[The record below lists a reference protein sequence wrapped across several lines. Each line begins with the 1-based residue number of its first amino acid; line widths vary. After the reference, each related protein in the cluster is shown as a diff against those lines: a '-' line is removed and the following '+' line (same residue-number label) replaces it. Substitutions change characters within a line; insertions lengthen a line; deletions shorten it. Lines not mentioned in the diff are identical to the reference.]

1 MIPYLILIFVPLLF
15 SVVASTAVLKEYHG
29 KWSLS
34 VGIDRNIQKNSLLIP
49 VFFIIF
55 FIVLA
60 LRDESIGVDVKQYRI
75 LFDSIAHMELDEVFQ
90 KEGDLLYNLLNWIVS
105 RFTENYRI
113 FLIIVAGIILM
124 PIAKLYGEDR
134 EFGFL
139 KIIMFMVLP
148 VFIMIF
154 SGFRQAIAFSVG
166 TIVYKYVREK
176 KIFKVLIF
184 SFIAL
189 GFHHSA
195 FIIFLFYPL
204 YHINLKR
211 RQLWLVIP
219 VIALVFAFNKPIF
232 LWLTELATTLFYED
246 YNTEITETNAYSM
259 LILFILLAIFSY
271 AVLDEKH
278 ADQETLGLR
287 NFLLFSV
294 LLQCFVP
301 LHSLAMRM
309 NYYYL
314 LFIPILIPK
323 VIKNSK
329 YYFNEVGY
337 LANGVLSLFF
347 LIYYLI
353 KTYVSCSTGISSL
366 GTYPYI
372 PFWQ

>member
-15 SVVASTAVLKEYHG
+15 SFVASTAVLKEYHG

-34 VGIDRNIQKNSLLIP
+34 VGINRNIQKNSLLIP

-55 FIVLA
+55 FIILA
-60 LRDESIGVDVKQYRI
+60 LRDESIGIDVKQYKI
-75 LFDSIAHMELDEVFQ
+75 HFDSISHMELEEVFQ
-90 KEGDLLYNLLNWIVS
+90 REGDLLYNLLCWVVS
-105 RFTENYRI
+105 LFTQNYRI
-113 FLIIVAGIILM
+113 FLIIVAGIILV
-124 PIAKLYGEDR
+124 PIAKLYSEDR

-139 KIIMFMVLP
+139 KIIMFMILP
-148 VFIMIF
+148 VFVMIF
-154 SGFRQAIAFSVG
+154 SGLRQAIAFSVG

-176 KIFKVLIF
+176 KIFKVLLF

-204 YHINLKR
+204 YHISFKKKH
-211 RQLWLVIP
+211 LWFVIP
-219 VIALVFAFNKPIF
+219 AIVLVFVFNEPIF
-232 LWLTELATTLFYED
+232 LWLTELASTIFSED
-246 YNTEITETNAYSM
+246 YSAEITETNAYAM

-271 AVLDEKH
+271 IVIDEKG
-278 ADQETLGLR
+278 ADKETLGLR

-294 LLQCFVP
+294 LLQCFAP
-301 LHSLAMRM
+301 IHTLAMRM
-309 NYYYL
+309 NYYYI
-314 LFIPILIPK
+314 LFMPILIPK

-347 LIYYLI
+347 LVYYLI
-353 KTYVSCSTGISSL
+353 KTYESCMTGISSL
-366 GTYPYI
+366 GTYPYV